1 MNSLS
6 KRFAAIAIFIAAT
19 QTAILGYMIEGRASI
34 LRSGTEVLLKTAPVD
49 PRDLLRGDYVVLT
62 YEVSRISKTL
72 ISGTKPEHGDEARLH
87 VRLKPGADGFWT
99 VSQASFDP
107 LLAEEGS
114 VVLLT
119 QPMKIYNWEW
129 ESAGNLTVSYG
140 IERYYVPEGEGKP
153 IEDGRNDGRVSVAA
167 RVSDD
172 GQAQIRALM
181 LDGEPLYEEPLY

>member
-1 MNSLS
+1 MIAT
-6 KRFAAIAIFIAAT
+6 KPFAAVALVVALV
-19 QTAILGYMIEGRASI
+19 QTSILGYMIEGRASI

-49 PRDLLRGDYVVLT
+49 PRDLLRGDYVILS
-62 YEVSRISKTL
+62 YDISNISTTS
-72 ISGTKPEHGDEARLH
+72 ISGTRPKEGEVASLH

-107 LLAEEGS
+107 LAAEDGS
-114 VVLLT
+114 VVLLS
-119 QPMKIYNWEW
+119 QPITMYGWEW
-129 ESAGNLTVSYG
+129 ENAGNLIVSYG
-140 IERYYVPEGEGKP
+140 IERFYVPEGEGRP
-153 IEDGRNDGRVSVAA
+153 IEDGRNEGRVSVAA